1 MRDADVVIVGAG
13 AAGLSLAHHLCGP
26 AGAGLRVV
34 LVDAPPGPLR
44 PAERT
49 WCFWE
54 GPDGEWDDLVTA
66 SWRRLRVRAPS
77 GREIVDEPP
86 GLRYKMLRSG
96 AFEARV
102 RTRMAEAG
110 IGSVEAVVESVADV
124 ADGAEARGRD
134 AAGRPVAVRGRW
146 VLDSRPPRSLGAART
161 LWWQHFR
168 GWFVRTERPV
178 FEPAVA
184 DLMDFRTPQP
194 GKGLSFGYVLPLGE
208 REALV
213 EYTEFSPAVLNRAGY
228 ERALRDYTERVLRTG
243 GLTVT
248 GTEEGVIPM
257 TDARFPRRVGRA
269 VFRIGTAGGAVRP
282 STGYA
287 FAATQRQAAGVARA
301 LAGGR
306 TPIPPPAHRPRSLVM
321 DAVMLRALDRGRV
334 RGDDFFTG
342 LFDGVPME
350 RLLRFLRGDTRP
362 VEDLAIGRR
371 TPVWP
376 MTRTA
381 LELPWVRRRLRP
393 GPPPVVKGEPDDPAA
408 R

>member
-13 AAGLSLAHHLCGP
+13 AAGLSLAHHLCGA
-26 AGAGLRVV
+26 AGAGLEVV
-34 LVDAPPGPLR
+34 LLDAPPGPLR

-54 GPDGEWDDLVTA
+54 APGGEWDDLLTA

-77 GREIVDEPP
+77 GRKIVDEPP
-86 GLRYKMLRSG
+86 ALRYKMLRSG
-96 AFEARV
+96 DFGTRV
-102 RTRMAEAG
+102 RARMAESG
-110 IGSVEAVVESVADV
+110 IRCVEVTVESVVDGPT
-124 ADGAEARGRD
+124 GAEARGRD
-134 AAGRPVAVRGRW
+134 AAGRPVTVRGRW
-146 VLDSRPPRSLGAART
+146 VLDSRPPRSMGPART

-168 GWFVRTERPV
+168 GWFVRTEGPV
-178 FEPAVA
+178 FDPSVA

-194 GKGLSFGYVLPLGE
+194 ARGLSFGYVLPLGE

-213 EYTEFSPAVLNRAGY
+213 EYTEFSPTVLNRAGY
-228 ERALRDYTERVLRTG
+228 ERALRDYTERVLKAGR
-243 GLTVT
+243 LTVT

-257 TDARFPRRVGRA
+257 TDARFPRRAGRS

-301 LAGGR
+301 LADGR
-306 TPIPPPAHRPRSLVM
+306 APIPPPAHRGRSLAM

-342 LFDGVPME
+342 LFSGVPMA
-350 RLLRFLRGDTRP
+350 RLLRFLQGETRP
-362 VEDLAIGRR
+362 TEDLTIGRH
-371 TPVWP
+371 TPMWP

-381 LELPWVRRRLRP
+381 LELPWVRRRPRP
-393 GPPPVVKGEPDDPAA
+393 GPPPVVKGEP
-408 R
+408 